1 MKKYSDYAIVAFG
14 FALIA
19 IALNKFIIPNK
30 ITLGGVSGI
39 ATVLE
44 FTLTIKPSYVILI
57 VNLPLIA
64 AAWFILGKRFV
75 RKTLFGVLALSLF
88 LEITRLEAVT
98 SDLFLA
104 SVAGGVIMGAG
115 TGLVIL
121 KGSST
126 GGTEILV
133 RIINHYRSD
142 FSVGRLMLIIDSVIV
157 LGSWIVFKDIN
168 LIIYAVIAL
177 FVSTN
182 VIDKALAGVD
192 YAKGIYIIT
201 TKPKEISRKV
211 MQSLNR
217 GVTGINING
226 MYTGKST
233 LMLLC
238 VIRNNQISK
247 LKNIVKA
254 EDENAFVIITDV
266 REVLGLGFKNNYNAK
281 GELK

>member
-1 MKKYSDYAIVAFG
+1 MKKYSDYLVVSCG

-19 IALNKFIIPNK
+19 IALNKFIIPNR

-44 FTLTIKPSYVILI
+44 YTLRIKPSYVILLI
-57 VNLPLIA
+57 NLPLIV
-64 AAWFILGKRFV
+64 AAWVILGRRFV
-75 RKTLFGVLALSLF
+75 KKSLLGVLILSLF

-98 SDLFLA
+98 SDLLLA
-104 SVAGGVIMGAG
+104 SVAGGVIMGFG

-121 KGSST
+121 KGSSS
-126 GGTEILV
+126 GGTEVLV
-133 RIINHYRSD
+133 RIINHYRPD
-142 FSVGRLMLIIDSVIV
+142 ISVGRLMLIVDSIIV
-157 LGSWIVFKDIN
+157 LGSWVFFKDIN

-177 FVSTN
+177 YVSTN

-201 TKPKEISRKV
+201 TKPEQISRKI
-211 MQSLNR
+211 MQGLNR
-217 GVTGINING
+217 GVTGISISG
-226 MYTGKST
+226 MYTGKNT

-238 VIRNNQISK
+238 IIRNNQISK

-266 REVLGLGFKNNYNAK
+266 REVLGLGFKNNYNTK